1 MALLV
6 PLALLA
12 CPRLAP
18 GSVGEVGKLKGEWVL
33 VSTADEKRT
42 SPGSDDCKMVID
54 ANGRVVLKL
63 GARTTNRGTI
73 KLSRSG
79 KVNLV
84 DLKLTTGLFLGI
96 WELSGDELVICFSA
110 AGKPRPAALKPKGSQ
125 WQERWRRVKARAT
138 PCVQAQ
144 KPEEP

>member
-1 MALLV
+1 MRRATVMALLV
-6 PLALLA
+6 PLMLVA

-18 GSVGEVGKLKGEWVL
+18 ARAGEVEKLKGEWEL

-42 SPGSDDCKMVID
+42 SPGSDDCKMAVG
-54 ANGRVVLKL
+54 AGGRVVLKL

-96 WELSGDELVICFSA
+96 WELSGDELVLCFSA
-110 AGKPRPAALKPKGSQ
+110 AGKPRPAGLKPKGNQ
-125 WQERWRRVKARAT
+125 WQER
-138 PCVQAQ
+138 
-144 KPEEP
+144 